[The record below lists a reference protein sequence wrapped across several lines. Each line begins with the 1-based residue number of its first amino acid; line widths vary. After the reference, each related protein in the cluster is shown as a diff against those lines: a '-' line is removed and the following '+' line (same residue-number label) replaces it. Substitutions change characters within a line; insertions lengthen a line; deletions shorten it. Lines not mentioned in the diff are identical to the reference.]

1 MEFYNAECEE
11 RGMIT
16 DSDVGQRREETSR
29 LRRRLGE
36 GDMYSTEIRGE
47 GGKIRS
53 VKRVTR
59 PFYRKQTKINDTL
72 LLGYW
77 TIKCTGLSNGGE
89 YKMCVRLRGK
99 CDEV

>member
-36 GDMYSTEIRGE
+36 GICIVQRYEE
-47 GGKIRS
+47 KGGR
-53 VKRVTR
+53 
-59 PFYRKQTKINDTL
+59 
-72 LLGYW
+72 
-77 TIKCTGLSNGGE
+77 
-89 YKMCVRLRGK
+89 
-99 CDEV
+99 